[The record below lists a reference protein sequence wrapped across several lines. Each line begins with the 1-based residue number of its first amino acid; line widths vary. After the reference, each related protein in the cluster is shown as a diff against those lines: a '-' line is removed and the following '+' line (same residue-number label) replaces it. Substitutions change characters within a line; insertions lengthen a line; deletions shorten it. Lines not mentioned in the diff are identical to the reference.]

1 MGIPEFSEITVTT
14 NVAQRQD
21 LAEEIRTEIANNQ
34 IHLPTL
40 PEVALQVRDAVESDT
55 ANAETIAQMVA
66 KDAAL
71 SARLLQVANSPLYR
85 GRVEIDS
92 IQQAVTRLGLKM
104 VRSLV
109 VSLAMKQI
117 FQASSDAL
125 DREFRA
131 VWDTSLQ
138 VAAISRVLAGNVPE
152 LENEQALL
160 GGLIHNIG
168 ALPILTKLEQKF
180 GFNADPSMIHVLI
193 DELGP
198 EIGAH
203 ILQHWNF
210 AESLVN
216 IPTACQD
223 LAYDPGPFP
232 TYADIVLVARLQN
245 LAANG
250 SNDADWST
258 VPAFA
263 KIGMETEVVII
274 DMEGPAEEIAEVRG
288 MLDT

>member
-1 MGIPEFSEITVTT
+1 MNAVQGH
-14 NVAQRQD
+14 D
-21 LAEEIRTEIANNQ
+21 LADEIRNEIANNQ
-34 IHLPTL
+34 IQLPTL

-55 ANAETIAQMVA
+55 ANAEIIARMVA

-125 DREFRA
+125 DRQFRKI
-131 VWDTSLQ
+131 WDTSLQ
-138 VAAISRVLAGNVPE
+138 VAAISRVLASNVPE

-168 ALPILTKLEQKF
+168 ALPILTKIEHRF
-180 GFNADPSMIHVLI
+180 GFDTNAGMIHDLI
-193 DELGP
+193 EELAP

-203 ILQHWNF
+203 ILANWNF
-210 AESLVN
+210 TESLAN

-223 LAYDPGPFP
+223 LGYDPGPFP
-232 TYADIVLVARLQN
+232 TYADVVLVARLQN
-245 LAANG
+245 IAAENG
-250 SNDADWST
+250 NDADWSQ

-263 KIGMETEVVII
+263 KIGVEPEVIMI
-274 DMEGPAEEIAEVRG
+274 DMEGPAEQIAEVRG
-288 MLDT
+288 MLDG

>member
-1 MGIPEFSEITVTT
+1 MQNAAE
-14 NVAQRQD
+14 VAD
-21 LAEEIRTEIANNQ
+21 LAEEIRYEVTNNQ
-34 IHLPTL
+34 IQLPTL
-40 PEVALQVRDAVESDT
+40 PEVALKVRDAVETDL
-55 ANAETIAQMVA
+55 ANAETIAAMVGN
-66 KDAAL
+66 DAAL

-85 GRVEIDS
+85 GRAEIHS

-117 FQASSDAL
+117 FQATSDAL
-125 DREFRA
+125 DREFRKI
-131 VWDTSLQ
+131 WDTSLR
-138 VAAISRVLAGNVPE
+138 VAAISRVLAGGVPE

-168 ALPILTKLEQKF
+168 ALPILTKIDEKY
-180 GFNADPSMIHVLI
+180 GFNANAALI
-193 DELGP
+193 DQLVSELSP

-203 ILQHWNF
+203 ILQQWNF

-216 IPTACQD
+216 IPTACHD
-223 LAYDPGPFP
+223 LGYDPGPLP

-245 LAANG
+245 SAASG
-250 SNDADWST
+250 DAGADWSQ

-263 KIGMETEVVII
+263 KIGVEPEVTIV
-274 DMEGPAEEIAEVRG
+274 DMEGPAEEIAEVLV
-288 MLDT
+288 MLDG

>member
-1 MGIPEFSEITVTT
+1 MNAAEG
-14 NVAQRQD
+14 QL
-21 LAEEIRTEIANNQ
+21 LADEIRSEIANTQ
-34 IHLPTL
+34 IQLPTL
-40 PEVALQVRDAVESDT
+40 PEVALQVRDAVENDAAS
-55 ANAETIAQMVA
+55 AEMIAHMVA

-131 VWDTSLQ
+131 IWDASLQ

-168 ALPILTKLEQKF
+168 TLPILTKIEQRF
-180 GFNADPSMIHVLI
+180 GFDANAQMIESLI
-193 DELGP
+193 DELAP

-203 ILQHWNF
+203 ILKHWNF
-210 AESLVN
+210 AESLAN

-223 LAYDPGPFP
+223 LAYDPGPVP

-245 LAANG
+245 LAAQG
-250 SNDADWST
+250 KETPDWSH

-263 KIGMETEVVII
+263 KVGVEPEIIII
-274 DMEGPAEEIAEVRG
+274 DMEGPAGEIAEVRG
-288 MLDT
+288 MLDG

>member
-1 MGIPEFSEITVTT
+1 ML
-14 NVAQRQD
+14 NAAQGAD
-21 LAEEIRTEIANNQ
+21 LADVIRTEITNNQ
-34 IHLPTL
+34 IQLPTL
-40 PEVALQVRDAVESDT
+40 PEVALKVRDAVENESAD
-55 ANAETIAQMVA
+55 AETIARMVA
-66 KDAAL
+66 NDAAL

-85 GRVEIDS
+85 GRIEIDS

-125 DREFRA
+125 DRQFRRI
-131 VWDTSLQ
+131 WDTSLQ
-138 VAAISRVLAGNVPE
+138 IAAISRVLAGNVPE

-168 ALPILTKLEQKF
+168 ALPILTKIDEKC
-180 GFNADPSMIHVLI
+180 GFQANADTIDGLI
-193 DELGP
+193 DELSP

-203 ILQHWNF
+203 ILRHWNF
-210 AESLVN
+210 AESLAS

-223 LAYDPGPFP
+223 LDHDPGPFP

-245 LAANG
+245 IAARHD
-250 SNDADWST
+250 SDTDWSH

-263 KIGMETEVVII
+263 KIGVEPEVII
-274 DMEGPAEEIAEVRG
+274 VDMEGPAEEIAEVRT
-288 MLDT
+288 MLDG

>member
-1 MGIPEFSEITVTT
+1 ML
-14 NVAQRQD
+14 NAAQGAD
-21 LAEEIRTEIANNQ
+21 LADEIRAEIDNNR

-40 PEVALQVRDAVESDT
+40 PEVALQVRDAVESDSADAGT
-55 ANAETIAQMVA
+55 VANMVG

-117 FQASSDAL
+117 FQATSDAL
-125 DREFRA
+125 DREFRG

-138 VAAISRVLAGNVPE
+138 VAAISRVLAGSVPA
-152 LENEQALL
+152 LENDQALL

-168 ALPILTKLEQKF
+168 ALPILTKIDEKF
-180 GFNADPSMIHVLI
+180 GFDADREMITSLIEELAPS
-193 DELGP
+193 
-198 EIGAH
+198 IGGQ

-210 AESLVN
+210 AESLAN
-216 IPTACQD
+216 IPTASH
-223 LAYDPGPFP
+223 DPGYDSGPVP

-245 LAANG
+245 LAAKG
-250 SNDADWST
+250 LREADWST
-258 VPAFA
+258 IPAFG
-263 KIGMETEVVII
+263 KLGLESKVVIV
-274 DMEGPAEEIAEVRG
+274 DMEGPAAEIAEVRT
-288 MLDT
+288 MLEG

>member
-1 MGIPEFSEITVTT
+1 MSAEQG
-14 NVAQRQD
+14 QD
-21 LAEEIRTEIANNQ
+21 LADEIRTEIANNQ
-34 IHLPTL
+34 IQLPTL
-40 PEVALQVRDAVESDT
+40 PEVALQVRDAVESET
-55 ANAETIAQMVA
+55 ANAETIAKMVA

-125 DREFRA
+125 DRQFRQI
-131 VWDTSLQ
+131 WDTSLQ
-138 VAAISRVLAGNVPE
+138 VAAISRVLASNVPE

-168 ALPILTKLEQKF
+168 ALPILTKIEQKY
-180 GFNADPSMIHVLI
+180 GFDTNAGMIRDLI
-193 DELGP
+193 DTLAP
-198 EIGAH
+198 EIGDH
-203 ILQHWNF
+203 ILKHWNF
-210 AESLVN
+210 AESLAN

-223 LAYDPGPFP
+223 LSYDPGPFP

-245 LAANG
+245 IAAQG
-250 SNDADWST
+250 DSDADWSD

-263 KIGMETEVVII
+263 KVGVEPEVVMINL
-274 DMEGPAEEIAEVRG
+274 EGPAEEIAEVRG
-288 MLDT
+288 MLDG

>member
-1 MGIPEFSEITVTT
+1 MLNAATS
-14 NVAQRQD
+14 AD
-21 LAEEIRTEIANNQ
+21 LADEIRSDIDNNRIQ
-34 IHLPTL
+34 LPTL
-40 PEVALQVRDAVESDT
+40 PEVALQVRDAVESET
-55 ANAETIAQMVA
+55 ADAATIARMVA
-66 KDAAL
+66 NDAAL

-117 FQASSDAL
+117 FQATSDAL
-125 DREFRA
+125 DREFRQI
-131 VWDTSLQ
+131 WDDSLQ
-138 VAAISRVLAGNVPE
+138 VAAISRVLAGNVAE

-168 ALPILTKLEQKF
+168 ALPILTK
-180 GFNADPSMIHVLI
+180 I
-193 DELGP
+193 DERYGYDTDTEMIEQLINDLAP
-198 EIGAH
+198 EIGDR
-203 ILQHWNF
+203 ILKHWNF
-210 AESLVN
+210 AESLAN

-223 LAYDPGPFP
+223 LAYDPGPVP

-245 LAANG
+245 LAAKGAPGG
-250 SNDADWST
+250 SGDWSN

-263 KIGMETEVVII
+263 KVGIEPELVIV
-274 DMEGPAEEIAEVRG
+274 DMEGPAEEIAEVRT
-288 MLDT
+288 MLEG